1 MLLCIRLCAL
11 RFVLVCALT
20 FVLSDVCSHVLS
32 YVLPYALICVLSFV
46 LVNLHSHICA
56 LVCILS
62 YLCSHLCAPSFLPR
76 DAMFHLFLFTLFGVP
91 CRCNFFGPPG
101 WQDARNRLC
110 GRAGETSSGTGAALQ
125 ARSQAAGVRALAR
138 GDNEVAEER
147 NLAVHVRPGPSREGQ
162 ERSREGALGRE
173 GEEPAPTPSPTKGR
187 EGGR

>member
-1 MLLCIRLCAL
+1 MNFEMLLCTRLCAL

-91 CRCNFFGPPG
+91 CRCNFLRVQILRVMRLIHELMPQLSRGLQGASKWLTDPG
-101 WQDARNRLC
+101 KSFLILLFMVDL
-110 GRAGETSSGTGAALQ
+110 
-125 ARSQAAGVRALAR
+125 
-138 GDNEVAEER
+138 D
-147 NLAVHVRPGPSREGQ
+147 
-162 ERSREGALGRE
+162 
-173 GEEPAPTPSPTKGR
+173 
-187 EGGR
+187 

>member
-76 DAMFHLFLFTLFGVP
+76 DAMFHLFLFILFGVP
-91 CRCNFFGPPG
+91 CRCNIFIKQSLLIFMYVLNILF
-101 WQDARNRLC
+101 RNDY
-110 GRAGETSSGTGAALQ
+110 EY
-125 ARSQAAGVRALAR
+125 
-138 GDNEVAEER
+138 
-147 NLAVHVRPGPSREGQ
+147 NL
-162 ERSREGALGRE
+162 
-173 GEEPAPTPSPTKGR
+173 
-187 EGGR
+187 

>member
-1 MLLCIRLCAL
+1 MNFEMLLCIRLCAL

-91 CRCNFFGPPG
+91 CRCNLNP
-101 WQDARNRLC
+101 RNSYRKNPLVRSTVWGKNAYIYTSMHAC
-110 GRAGETSSGTGAALQ
+110 VRACIQTGRA
-125 ARSQAAGVRALAR
+125 
-138 GDNEVAEER
+138 
-147 NLAVHVRPGPSREGQ
+147 VHIY
-162 ERSREGALGRE
+162 
-173 GEEPAPTPSPTKGR
+173 TY
-187 EGGR
+187 

>member
-91 CRCNFFGPPG
+91 CRCNYIYIYRTTKRLLSRPSFEPFVLWCPLFGLSSLSFWKFCRRSFFGPLWNACVVRVVG
-101 WQDARNRLC
+101 W
-110 GRAGETSSGTGAALQ
+110 
-125 ARSQAAGVRALAR
+125 
-138 GDNEVAEER
+138 
-147 NLAVHVRPGPSREGQ
+147 
-162 ERSREGALGRE
+162 
-173 GEEPAPTPSPTKGR
+173 
-187 EGGR
+187 

>member
-32 YVLPYALICVLSFV
+32 YVLPYALICALLFV

-91 CRCNFFGPPG
+91 CRCNFEICLFFCCSAIAHPIKPLL
-101 WQDARNRLC
+101 N
-110 GRAGETSSGTGAALQ
+110 SP
-125 ARSQAAGVRALAR
+125 
-138 GDNEVAEER
+138 EVC
-147 NLAVHVRPGPSREGQ
+147 LTH
-162 ERSREGALGRE
+162 GAL
-173 GEEPAPTPSPTKGR
+173 T
-187 EGGR
+187 

>member
-91 CRCNFFGPPG
+91 CRCNF
-101 WQDARNRLC
+101 R
-110 GRAGETSSGTGAALQ
+110 
-125 ARSQAAGVRALAR
+125 
-138 GDNEVAEER
+138 
-147 NLAVHVRPGPSREGQ
+147 PSRGIATRTRYSFSHTE
-162 ERSREGALGRE
+162 AFKAT
-173 GEEPAPTPSPTKGR
+173 EEFLDLAGFVVFSSKPFEMKDP
-187 EGGR
+187 E